1 VLSEAY
7 RAPPKPP
14 APHMSS
20 QQQGEKKKELCV
32 SLSSFEGCGVGGEGP
47 EQGKGASVTD
57 PTGVICKSRENA
69 VMGY

>member
-1 VLSEAY
+1 
-7 RAPPKPP
+7 
-14 APHMSS
+14 MSS